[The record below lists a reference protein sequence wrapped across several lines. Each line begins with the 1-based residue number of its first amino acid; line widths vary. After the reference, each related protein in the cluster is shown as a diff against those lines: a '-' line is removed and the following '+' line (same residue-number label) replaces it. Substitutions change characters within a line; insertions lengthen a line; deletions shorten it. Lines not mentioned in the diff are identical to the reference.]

1 MHRMIERLQPHLH
14 IVSEAMADG
23 LRRAIHHNNYEE
35 AQKLLN
41 LAVFFFTKILKSEEQ
56 KPHIRPFL
64 VMFLES
70 TVNSRWE
77 NH

>member
-14 IVSEAMADG
+14 IVSQSIAEG
-23 LRRAIHHNNYEE
+23 LRKAIHHHNYEE

-41 LAVFFFTKILKSEEQ
+41 LAVFFVSKILKPEEQ

-64 VMFLES
+64 VMLLES
-70 TVNSRWE
+70 TVNSKWE
-77 NH
+77 HH